1 MIFLSEHLGNLMLI
15 KVTTRELLKSQ
26 QSCKS
31 QQANLI
37 PFCGSTVNWV
47 TGKCLCTFYLLTCD
61 NSIWHCQ
68 KYDNMFSL
76 EITVKSVE
84 SLRNILA
91 SVHWQS
97 ERNNWSAALCNIF
110 ITIEGQVF
118 VDNIN
123 QEDYRNSGR

>member
-1 MIFLSEHLGNLMLI
+1 
-15 KVTTRELLKSQ
+15 
-26 QSCKS
+26 
-31 QQANLI
+31 
-37 PFCGSTVNWV
+37 
-47 TGKCLCTFYLLTCD
+47 
-61 NSIWHCQ
+61 
-68 KYDNMFSL
+68 MFSL

-123 QEDYRNSGR
+123 QEDYRNSGRQNYIQHDFDKLEKWYKAIKQDITKTFKLPRKENVKCRMACQADILQKKDSGLQLVANGTLANIAKPAEKR